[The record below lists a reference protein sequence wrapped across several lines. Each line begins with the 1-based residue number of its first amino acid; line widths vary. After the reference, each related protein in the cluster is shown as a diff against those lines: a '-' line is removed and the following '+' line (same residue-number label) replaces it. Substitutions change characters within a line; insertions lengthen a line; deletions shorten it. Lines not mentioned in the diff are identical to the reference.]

1 MPAWLGHATKP
12 RTPSRPVSRGG
23 VGRIRRDH
31 EMGKA
36 GSVSVLVH
44 QVCKTGQHKAFGS
57 RESAVAHKMIRVE
70 SLRK

>member
-1 MPAWLGHATKP
+1 M
-12 RTPSRPVSRGG
+12 
-23 VGRIRRDH
+23 RRDH